1 MSLDKD
7 NKEFNKAAEFVH
19 QTDKIIYLTGKAG
32 TGKTTFLK
40 HIKKTSPKNIVILAP
55 TGVAAINAGGVTINS
70 FFQLPFGPFV
80 PNDERLSSSKIF
92 STFRYR
98 ENKKKIILNLEL
110 LIIDEISMVRSDT
123 LDVINQI
130 LQVFRRNA
138 KPFGGVQVVLIGD
151 VFQLSPIANNVW
163 PILSEFYK
171 SIYFF
176 DSKVI
181 QENPLVYIEL
191 KKIYRQN
198 EQDFI
203 DLLNRVRVNK
213 LIESD
218 IKSLNSKFDPEFEEQ
233 DYVTLATHNS
243 SVNSINANKLAEIN
257 EPPYTYEGIVTDA
270 FPEREKPT
278 DHLLELKVGAQVMFV
293 KNDSSTPRRY
303 HNGKIGEISSLNE
316 DAIHVRFFDSSKS
329 ISIERA
335 LWQSIR
341 YTYNQKKKKI
351 EEEILG
357 TYEQFPLRL
366 AWAMTVHKSQGLTFE
381 KVIADLGSAFAF
393 GQVYVALSRCTSFKG
408 LKLKSPITSEAIIT
422 DKRVLDFAS
431 NKIPSTLIT
440 EQLNAGKADFY
451 YKSARTDF
459 GLKNIKAAFSN
470 LKKALIFRNDIE
482 TDLFERYMVI
492 QAGKLISANQK
503 SSKGTKSII
512 TSLEKKNKAQKEFEA
527 HLTDQIFNQKMHES
541 DLDNQIDKLK
551 EELDQ
556 LKKENLSVKSEYLE
570 YKRTFQRSID
580 EQNSSKDSPS
590 ELS

>member
-1 MSLDKD
+1 MSLDID

-130 LQVFRRNA
+130 LQVFRKNT

-203 DLLNRVRVNK
+203 DLLNRVRVNQ

-218 IKSLNSKFDPEFEEQ
+218 IKNLNSKFDPEFEEQ

-293 KNDSSTPRRY
+293 KNDASTPRRY
-303 HNGKIGEISSLNE
+303 HNGKIGEIFSLKE
-316 DAIHVRFFDSSKS
+316 DSIHVRFFDSSKS

-381 KVIADLGSAFAF
+381 KVIADLGNAFTF

-408 LKLKSPITSEAIIT
+408 LKLKSLITSDAIIT
-422 DKRVLDFAS
+422 DQRVLDFAS
-431 NKIPSTLIT
+431 NKIPETLMT
-440 EQLNAGKADFY
+440 EQLNSGKADFY
-451 YKSARTDF
+451 YKNARTEFD
-459 GLKNIKAAFSN
+459 LKNIKSAFSN
-470 LKKALIFRNDIE
+470 LKKAFKYRNDIE

-503 SSKGTKSII
+503 SSNGINSSI

-541 DLDNQIDKLK
+541 DLDNQIHKLK

-556 LKKENLSVKSEYLE
+556 LKKENLRVKGEFLE
-570 YKRTFQRSID
+570 YKRTFQSSIN
-580 EQNSSKDSPS
+580 EQSSSINSAS
-590 ELS
+590 ESS

>member
-1 MSLDKD
+1 MSLDID

-130 LQVFRRNA
+130 LQVFRKNT

-203 DLLNRVRVNK
+203 DLLNRVRVNQ

-218 IKSLNSKFDPEFEEQ
+218 IKNLNSKFDPEFEEQ

-257 EPPYTYEGIVTDA
+257 EPAYTYEGIVTDA

-278 DHLLELKVGAQVMFV
+278 DQLLELKVGAQVMFV
-293 KNDSSTPRRY
+293 KNEASTPRRY
-303 HNGKIGEISSLNE
+303 HNGKIGEISSLKE
-316 DAIHVRFFDSSKS
+316 DSIHVRFFDSSKS

-381 KVIADLGSAFAF
+381 KVIADLGNAFTF

-408 LKLKSPITSEAIIT
+408 LKLKSLITSDAIIT
-422 DKRVLDFAS
+422 DQRVLDFAS
-431 NKIPSTLIT
+431 NKIPETLMT
-440 EQLNAGKADFY
+440 EQLNSGKADFY
-451 YKSARTDF
+451 YKNARTEFD
-459 GLKNIKAAFSN
+459 LKNIKSAFSN
-470 LKKALIFRNDIE
+470 LKKAFKYRNDIE

-503 SSKGTKSII
+503 SSNGINSNIS
-512 TSLEKKNKAQKEFEA
+512 SLEKKNKAQKEFEA

-541 DLDNQIDKLK
+541 DLDNQIHKLK

-556 LKKENLSVKSEYLE
+556 LKKENLRVKSEFLE
-570 YKRTFQRSID
+570 YKRTFQSSIN
-580 EQNSSKDSPS
+580 EQSSSINSAS
-590 ELS
+590 ESS

>member
-1 MSLDKD
+1 MSLDID

-130 LQVFRRNA
+130 LQVFRKNT

-203 DLLNRVRVNK
+203 DLLNRVRVNQ

-218 IKSLNSKFDPEFEEQ
+218 IKNLNSKFDPEFEEQ

-257 EPPYTYEGIVTDA
+257 EPAYTYEGIVTDA

-293 KNDSSTPRRY
+293 KNEASTPRRY
-303 HNGKIGEISSLNE
+303 HNGKIGEISSLKE
-316 DAIHVRFFDSSKS
+316 DSIHVRFFDSSKS

-381 KVIADLGSAFAF
+381 KVIADLGNAFTF

-408 LKLKSPITSEAIIT
+408 LKLKSLITSDAIIT
-422 DKRVLDFAS
+422 DQRVLDFAS
-431 NKIPSTLIT
+431 NKIPETLMT
-440 EQLNAGKADFY
+440 EQLNSGKADFY
-451 YKSARTDF
+451 YKNARTEFD
-459 GLKNIKAAFSN
+459 LKNIKSAFSN
-470 LKKALIFRNDIE
+470 LKKAFKYRNDIE

-503 SSKGTKSII
+503 SSNGINSNIS
-512 TSLEKKNKAQKEFEA
+512 SLEKKNKAQKEFEA

-541 DLDNQIDKLK
+541 DLDNQIHKLK

-556 LKKENLSVKSEYLE
+556 LKKENLRSEG
-570 YKRTFQRSID
+570 
-580 EQNSSKDSPS
+580 
-590 ELS
+590 

>member
-1 MSLDKD
+1 MSLDID
-7 NKEFNKAAEFVH
+7 NKEFHKAAEFVH

-130 LQVFRRNA
+130 LQVFRKNT

-203 DLLNRVRVNK
+203 DLLNRVRVNQ

-218 IKSLNSKFDPEFEEQ
+218 IKNLNSKFDPEFEEQ

-293 KNDSSTPRRY
+293 KNDASTPRRY
-303 HNGKIGEISSLNE
+303 HNGKIGEISSLKE
-316 DAIHVRFFDSSKS
+316 DSIHVRFFDSSKS

-381 KVIADLGSAFAF
+381 KVIADLGNAFTF

-408 LKLKSPITSEAIIT
+408 LKLKSLITSDAIIT
-422 DKRVLDFAS
+422 DQRVLDFAS
-431 NKIPSTLIT
+431 NKIPETLMT
-440 EQLNAGKADFY
+440 EQLNSGKADFY
-451 YKSARTDF
+451 YKNARTEFD
-459 GLKNIKAAFSN
+459 LKNIKSAFSN
-470 LKKALIFRNDIE
+470 LKKAFKYRNDIE

-503 SSKGTKSII
+503 SSNGINSSI

-541 DLDNQIDKLK
+541 DLDNQIHKLK

-556 LKKENLSVKSEYLE
+556 LKKENLRVKSEFLE
-570 YKRTFQRSID
+570 YKRTFQSSIN
-580 EQNSSKDSPS
+580 EQS
-590 ELS
+590 

>member
-1 MSLDKD
+1 MSLDID

-130 LQVFRRNA
+130 LQVFRKNT

-203 DLLNRVRVNK
+203 DLLNRVRVNQ

-218 IKSLNSKFDPEFEEQ
+218 IKNLNSKFDPEFEEQ

-257 EPPYTYEGIVTDA
+257 EPAYTYEGIVTDA

-278 DHLLELKVGAQVMFV
+278 DQLLELKVGAQVMFV
-293 KNDSSTPRRY
+293 KNDASTPRRY
-303 HNGKIGEISSLNE
+303 HNGKIGEISSLKE
-316 DAIHVRFFDSSKS
+316 DSIHVRFFDSSKS

-381 KVIADLGSAFAF
+381 KVIADLGNAFTF

-408 LKLKSPITSEAIIT
+408 LKLKSLITSDAIIT
-422 DKRVLDFAS
+422 DQRVLDFAS
-431 NKIPSTLIT
+431 NKIPETLMT
-440 EQLNAGKADFY
+440 EQLNSGKADFY
-451 YKSARTDF
+451 YKNARTEFD
-459 GLKNIKAAFSN
+459 LKNIKSAFSN
-470 LKKALIFRNDIE
+470 LKKAFKYRNDIE

-503 SSKGTKSII
+503 SSNGINSNIS
-512 TSLEKKNKAQKEFEA
+512 SLEKKNKAQKEFEA

-541 DLDNQIDKLK
+541 DLDNQIHKLK

-556 LKKENLSVKSEYLE
+556 LKKENLRVKGEFLE
-570 YKRTFQRSID
+570 YKRTFQSSIN
-580 EQNSSKDSPS
+580 EQSSSINSAS
-590 ELS
+590 ESS